1 MDSLCNRKCAAP
13 REARP
18 DLGQSYFVVSHW
30 FIKCV
35 NMCVSTMYGVLCTLY
50 IYYVKSTIC
59 LLYRISKP
67 AKSAY
72 GLQLDFSFSHH
83 KRVQLISLSLFHT
96 GSHHLWWHGKKKLLR
111 KTRAS
116 LYPLG
121 LIADAP
127 FFEPLIQC
135 LYIYSIKIA
144 QR

>member
-1 MDSLCNRKCAAP
+1 
-13 REARP
+13 
-18 DLGQSYFVVSHW
+18 
-30 FIKCV
+30 
-35 NMCVSTMYGVLCTLY
+35 MCVSTMYGVLCTLY

-83 KRVQLISLSLFHT
+83 KRVQLISLSSLPHWLT
-96 GSHHLWWHGKKKLLR
+96 PSLMAWEKKLLR
-111 KTRAS
+111 RTRAS

-121 LIADAP
+121 LIAMLL

-135 LYIYSIKIA
+135 LYIFDQSCTKITTAICSAHTHRDTEKITCAYEVNVIKITSR
-144 QR
+144 QIVK